1 MFRKNLG
8 KIHLL
13 VNQREIGGYCYFL
26 KETVMLPVIFLIL
39 MLLLSIVVL
48 VMSFTNVLDKN
59 KNDVRG
65 G

>member
-1 MFRKNLG
+1 
-8 KIHLL
+8 
-13 VNQREIGGYCYFL
+13 
-26 KETVMLPVIFLIL
+26 MLPVIFLIL

-59 KNDVRG
+59 KSDVRG